1 MYVSYTAVG
10 YDYIFNNNNNK
21 NNNNK
26 VYMRLCFQSN
36 VAVKAE
42 HPIYFLVT
50 SSLSV
55 SRTFI
60 YFLAFFKLSCNDF

>member
-1 MYVSYTAVG
+1 MIWRERTMYESYTAVG
-10 YDYIFNNNNNK
+10 YDYIFNNNNN

-26 VYMRLCFQSN
+26 VYMRLCFHSN

-42 HPIYFLVT
+42 HPIHFLVT

-55 SRTFI
+55 SRTFR
-60 YFLAFFKLSCNDF
+60 YFLAFF